1 YKKVYMNMNNKNKFV
16 RFYRTSSKYKL
27 ELLPELEE
35 ILIGLML
42 GDLYAEKIKPT
53 SNTRLQ
59 FKQSIKNEAYILHL
73 YSIFKEYCN
82 SGPKITTSIEKRS
95 NKKGLNTSIKFWTS
109 SLPCFNK
116 FRELFY
122 NELGIKYIPN
132 NLEDLITSRSLA
144 YWVMDDGYNSRVT
157 NGFYFCTESFTLE
170 DNYKLKN
177 ILKSKFNLD
186 CGVHKHSSGHRLYVF
201 STSKER
207 LSELVKPHLI
217 SHFYYKLNKQS
228 EIQ

>member
-1 YKKVYMNMNNKNKFV
+1 MKKKLV
-16 RFYRTSSKYKL
+16 RFYRTSSKSKL

-35 ILIGLML
+35 NLIGLML
-42 GDLYAEKIKPT
+42 GDLHAERIKPT

-73 YSIFKEYCN
+73 YSIFKDYCN
-82 SGPKITTSIEKRS
+82 SEPKITTSIEKRI
-95 NKKGLNTSIKFWTS
+95 NKKEINTSIKFWTA

-122 NELGIKYIPN
+122 NDLGIKYIPN

-144 YWVMDDGYNSRVT
+144 YWVMDDGYNSRVS

-186 CGVHKHSSGHRLYVF
+186 CGIHKHSNGYRLYVI
-201 STSKER
+201 SNSKDR
-207 LSELVKPHLI
+207 LYELVKPHLI
-217 SHFYYKLNKQS
+217 SHFYYKFNKQS
-228 EIQ
+228 ELQE